1 MHQGLFDTINPV
13 IAVEPITGSGAKTT
27 PIIDMKGWN
36 GCAFVWSQG
45 ASAGGTT
52 TPIVVSQ
59 SDSASFAASTV
70 IPSGTI
76 TPGTAINTFAIA
88 DVWRPT
94 GRYLRATATP
104 AGSVAGAMMAYQY
117 SRTGLLPANG
127 TAGAASTGGSATVYT
142 RLQVN

>member
-1 MHQGLFDTINPV
+1 MHQALFDTINPG
-13 IAVEPITGSGAKTT
+13 IAVEPITGNGAKTT

-36 GCAFVWSQG
+36 GCDFLWVQG
-45 ASAGGTT
+45 ASSGGTT
-52 TPIVVSQ
+52 TPIVISQ

-70 IPSGTI
+70 IPSGTV
-76 TPGTAINTFAIA
+76 TPGTAVNTFAIGS
-88 DVWRPT
+88 VWRPT

-104 AGSVAGAMMAYQY
+104 AGTVAGAMLFFQY

-127 TAGAASTGGSATVYT
+127 TAGAASSGGSATVYT

>member
-13 IAVEPITGSGAKTT
+13 IAVEPITGNGAKTT

-36 GCAFVWSQG
+36 GCAFVYTGG
-45 ASAGGTT
+45 ANSGGTT
-52 TPIVVSQ
+52 TPIVISQ
-59 SDSASFAASTV
+59 SDSSSFAASTV
-70 IPSGTI
+70 IASGTS
-76 TPGTAINTFAIA
+76 TPGTAANSFSIA

-104 AGSVAGAMMAYQY
+104 AGTVAMSVMAYQY

-127 TAGAASTGGSATVYT
+127 TAGAASTGGSATTYT